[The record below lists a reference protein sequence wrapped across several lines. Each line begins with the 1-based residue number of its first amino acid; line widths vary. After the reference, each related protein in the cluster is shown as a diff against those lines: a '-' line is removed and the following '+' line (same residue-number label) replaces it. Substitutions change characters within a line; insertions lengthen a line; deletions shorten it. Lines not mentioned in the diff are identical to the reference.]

1 MTIEKGFTCN
11 CLNNFTGSNCEISIT
26 ITTTSTTTTTTTST
40 TNLTSSTVLFFN
52 IYK

>member
-26 ITTTSTTTTTTTST
+26 TTTTST